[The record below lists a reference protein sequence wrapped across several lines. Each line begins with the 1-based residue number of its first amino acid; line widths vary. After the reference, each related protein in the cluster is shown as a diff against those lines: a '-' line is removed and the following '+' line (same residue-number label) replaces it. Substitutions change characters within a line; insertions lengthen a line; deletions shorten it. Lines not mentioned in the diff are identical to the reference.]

1 MGNFKATTKNIFK
14 SLHISMITVR
24 YNLKNKK
31 ECEPCKVYSQNH
43 SEIKLEINDRSIS
56 RNLPNI

>member
-1 MGNFKATTKNIFK
+1 MYIGNFKATTKNIFK

-24 YNLKNKK
+24 YNLKNEKA
-31 ECEPCKVYSQNH
+31 CKVYSQNH
-43 SEIKLEINDRSIS
+43 SEIKLEINSR